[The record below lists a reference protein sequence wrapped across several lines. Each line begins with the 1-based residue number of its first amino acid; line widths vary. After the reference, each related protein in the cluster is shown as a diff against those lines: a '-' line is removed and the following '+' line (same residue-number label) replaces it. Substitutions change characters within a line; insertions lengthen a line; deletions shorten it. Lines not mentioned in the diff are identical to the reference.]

1 MQVKFPIPPSN
12 PDALAVAKAALA
24 AAEDK
29 LSEARAK
36 VAPLRDE
43 YDRLSREVERAERAE
58 KHHAA
63 AVALAAEAK
72 EKGWILLAS
81 DYGRIG
87 ALTGT
92 QPKRRTGIAIYNGE
106 RESVVFTL
114 TDRGWV
120 NRPSFSIWKE
130 CDE

>member
-1 MQVKFPIPPSN
+1 MKFPIPPSN
-12 PDALAVAKAALA
+12 PDALAATKSALA

-36 VAPLRDE
+36 VATLRDE
-43 YDRLSREVERAERAE
+43 CDRLSREVERAERAE

-72 EKGWILLAS
+72 EKGWILVVS
-81 DYGRIG
+81 DHGSIG
-87 ALTGT
+87 ALTGA
-92 QPKRRTGIAIYNGE
+92 QPKRRAGITLYNGE
-106 RESVVFTL
+106 RENVVFML

-120 NRPSFSIWKE
+120 KSHSFSIWKE